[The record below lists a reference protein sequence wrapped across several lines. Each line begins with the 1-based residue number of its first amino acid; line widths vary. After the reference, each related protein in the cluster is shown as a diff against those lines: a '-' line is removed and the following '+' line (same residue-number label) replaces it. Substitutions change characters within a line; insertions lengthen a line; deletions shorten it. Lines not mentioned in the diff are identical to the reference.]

1 MANKSM
7 GKKTQRKWRKK
18 VMNRKK
24 TCRFC
29 ANKVE
34 FVDYKDVG
42 VLSKL
47 YTAHGKL
54 YSAKRSGN
62 CAKHQ
67 RHVKKAVKRARFIG
81 LAPYIGT

>member
-1 MANKSM
+1 
-7 GKKTQRKWRKK
+7 
-18 VMNRKK
+18 MNRKK

-29 ANKVE
+29 GNKIKY
-34 FVDYKDVG
+34 VDYKEID

-67 RHVKKAVKRARFIG
+67 RQVKTAVKRARYLG
-81 LAPYIGT
+81 LAPYIGS